1 MNVPMTRRV
10 WDVFVVSLLGGS
22 RFWAETAGCASYLW
36 SEQQRLGCD
45 MTDKSEFSFAVVR
58 FNERTYQSG
67 GVVAIIKGV
76 EAAKRTLANFDW
88 CQSEEN
94 RREGWRYF
102 LEKTDLRPGMDPEK
116 ATKLRQVRFDLQQS

>member
-1 MNVPMTRRV
+1 MTH
-10 WDVFVVSLLGGS
+10 
-22 RFWAETAGCASYLW
+22 
-36 SEQQRLGCD
+36 
-45 MTDKSEFSFAVVR
+45 KSELSFAVVR

-76 EAAKRTLANFDW
+76 EAAKRTLANFDS

-94 RREGWRYF
+94 RRAGWRYF

-116 ATKLRQVRFDLQQS
+116 ATKLRQVRFDLQQSRVGTLKTDS

>member
-1 MNVPMTRRV
+1 
-10 WDVFVVSLLGGS
+10 
-22 RFWAETAGCASYLW
+22 
-36 SEQQRLGCD
+36 

-76 EAAKRTLANFDW
+76 EAAKRTLANFDR

-116 ATKLRQVRFDLQQS
+116 ATKLRQVRFDLEQYRVGTLKTDS